1 MEASKEQKWNVPIQ
15 FIKTTP
21 SLLDTPFFSADMQ
34 EAIPVENH
42 GDWQRFKALSKVRT
56 GRSDH
61 GRTGY
66 FENEIGFFKEF

>member
-1 MEASKEQKWNVPIQ
+1 MRRAHTIYKNHSIFVGHTMQICKKQ
-15 FIKTTP
+15 FLLRTTVTDKD
-21 SLLDTPFFSADMQ
+21 L
-34 EAIPVENH
+34 
-42 GDWQRFKALSKVRT
+42 GRFNKVRT